1 MQLMDKVVYVG
12 PFLKRE
18 DRGGGDNKYTN
29 V

>member
-18 DRGGGDNKYTN
+18 DRSTGDNKYTN